1 MASRRTVAALKLCA
15 LAAVVAAS
23 VLWPR
28 PGPAEAADG
37 VVTINITALVALVDD
52 PDNVLG
58 GTINVGDT
66 ITAIYTYDSTTPD
79 SNPLPTVGDYRHSSP
94 PYGITVNAGGFVFE
108 TDPNN
113 VDFLV
118 EIVNDHGGPAR
129 DNYLLRSYNNLP
141 LSNGALVEHISW
153 QLDDPTATALSSEAL
168 PKVPPVLADWE
179 SIFGLVLRLDG
190 IGVPF
195 GPEYFIRA
203 HVTSADLVTPVGGL
217 VVDLDQPG
225 LLLEQAASNG
235 HVGVLAGSA
244 AAAAVAGAL
253 AIGGVAWYARRGLR

>member
-1 MASRRTVAALKLCA
+1 MASQRILAALKFCA

-23 VLWPR
+23 MLWPR
-28 PGPAEAADG
+28 PSPASATDA

-52 PDNVLG
+52 PASVLG
-58 GTINVGDT
+58 GAINVGDT
-66 ITAIYTYDSTTPD
+66 ITATYTYDSTTPD

-118 EIVNDHGGPAR
+118 EIVNDHGDPPR
-129 DNYLLRSYNNLP
+129 DNYLLRSYNNLQ
-141 LSNGALVEHISW
+141 LSNGALVGHISW
-153 QLDDPTATALSSEAL
+153 QLDDPTATAFSSEAL

-190 IGVPF
+190 LGVPF

-225 LLLEQAASNG
+225 LLLEQAASPG
-235 HVGVLAGSA
+235 SAMGVVAALA
-244 AAAAVAGAL
+244 AAAGGLGGA
-253 AIGGVAWYARRGLR
+253 AWYARRRL